1 MINQGDVGGGDYDP
15 GQNSQT
21 EQMEEEDVGGGSY
34 ESGQNSQ
41 TEHME
46 EGDEDAAEAA
56 ADDVFQEMMEEEDED
71 GGSAYGHDSDESD
84 DEHVVPNPA
93 SWSHDFSS
101 SMTVNDG
108 HDSAW
113 EYHQNQVSAGALY
126 TDKQHLQDAIIKWAM
141 SRHHLRACCHPEA
154 CICLLSCSDGYDRS
168 KGLQVAA

>member
-1 MINQGDVGGGDYDP
+1 MIPPEGEGGHDPGQSSQEMQFSGHDYNQGDVGGGGYDY

-101 SMTVNDG
+101 SMTVNICKTQSLSG
-108 HDSAW
+108 QCRLA
-113 EYHQNQVSAGALY
+113 
-126 TDKQHLQDAIIKWAM
+126 
-141 SRHHLRACCHPEA
+141 RH
-154 CICLLSCSDGYDRS
+154 S
-168 KGLQVAA
+168 KPRCRVKNI